1 MNSIITLVTYY
12 VYKYSALGA
21 TGQNIMQHICN
32 IMQYGQ
38 VFVQCAYAFII
49 SQLPCSR
56 VHVYASAF
64 EGFAQA
70 HTRFFEEATKVG
82 IYRVTVVM
90 VKMR

>member
-1 MNSIITLVTYY
+1 
-12 VYKYSALGA
+12 
-21 TGQNIMQHICN
+21 MQHICN
-32 IMQYGQ
+32 IIQYGQ

-56 VHVYASAF
+56 VHIYASAF

-82 IYRVTVVM
+82 IYRVTVVT
-90 VKMR
+90 VTMRLLALSTSSLPSLIPYCPH